1 MDKQFYLSCLKTGN
15 FTIDV
20 FYDYYKEHNKKKE
33 YNFDMIT
40 FNNFFNQFV
49 SIYGVNKAID
59 AVKQYYNTKFNII
72 RVLNKEG
79 MIVGYY

>member
-1 MDKQFYLSCLKTGN
+1 
-15 FTIDV
+15 
-20 FYDYYKEHNKKKE
+20 
-33 YNFDMIT
+33 MIT